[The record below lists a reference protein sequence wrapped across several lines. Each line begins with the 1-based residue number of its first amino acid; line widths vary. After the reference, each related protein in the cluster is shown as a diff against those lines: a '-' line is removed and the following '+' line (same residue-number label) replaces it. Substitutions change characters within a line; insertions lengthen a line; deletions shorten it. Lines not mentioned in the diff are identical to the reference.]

1 MRSLLQ
7 SGLDKR
13 RDVPGVPQHW
23 TVQASRHVHWAKH
36 PTDALADALPDN
48 SRADPVTDALADNS
62 VTDNSITDTVS
73 DSIAYSITH
82 ALADSTTVANK
93 RSHELFFIAIKHPRA
108 GGLPA

>member
-1 MRSLLQ
+1 M
-7 SGLDKR
+7 DER

-23 TVQASRHVHWAKH
+23 TVQAPRHVHWAKP
-36 PTDALADALPDN
+36 PTDALADALADN
-48 SRADPVTDALADNS
+48 TRADPVTDGLTDALADNS
-62 VTDNSITDTVS
+62 VTDTVS

-93 RSHELFFIAIKHPRA
+93 RSNEFFFIAIKHPRA

>member
-1 MRSLLQ
+1 MLRLCFQ
-7 SGLDKR
+7 SGLDER

-23 TVQASRHVHWAKH
+23 TVQASRHVHWAKRSN
-36 PTDALADALPDN
+36 ALADAL
-48 SRADPVTDALADNS
+48 ADTLADNS
-62 VTDNSITDTVS
+62 VTDNNITDTVS

-93 RSHELFFIAIKHPRA
+93 RSNELFFIAIKHPRA

>member
-1 MRSLLQ
+1 M
-7 SGLDKR
+7 
-13 RDVPGVPQHW
+13 PGVPQLW

-36 PTDALADALPDN
+36 PNAIADNTITDDAVAYTITDNTFTDAVAV
-48 SRADPVTDALADNS
+48 SITDNS
-62 VTDNSITDTVS
+62 VTDNAVADTVS

-93 RSHELFFIAIKHPRA
+93 RSHEFFFIAIKHPRA